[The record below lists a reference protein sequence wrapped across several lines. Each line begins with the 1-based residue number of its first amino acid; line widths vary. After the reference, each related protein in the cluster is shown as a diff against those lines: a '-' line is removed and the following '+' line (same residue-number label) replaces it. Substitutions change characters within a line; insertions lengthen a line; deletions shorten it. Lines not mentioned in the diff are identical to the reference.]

1 MHFKTVSRGFTALV
15 LVLLVSS
22 FSFEVPSKDYSP
34 VGTWEYSV
42 PAVPDGYQEGTMTV
56 VEKENGYGI
65 TMALNEYSK
74 AEGEKVKYEK
84 LALSFSI
91 WVEGDDVKISGT
103 FDKDTFSGTVSYSGG
118 EAKMTATRKKK

>member
-1 MHFKTVSRGFTALV
+1 MHYKTVSRGLIAIIL
-15 LVLLVSS
+15 LLLVSS

-42 PAVPDGYQEGTMTV
+42 PAVPDGYQEGTMTID
-56 VEKENGYGI
+56 EKEDEFGV

-74 AEGEKVKYEK
+74 TEGEKVKYEK
-84 LALSFSI
+84 LVISFSI
-91 WVEGDDVKISGT
+91 WVEGEYVKISGT

-118 EAKMTATRKKK
+118 ETKMTATRKKK